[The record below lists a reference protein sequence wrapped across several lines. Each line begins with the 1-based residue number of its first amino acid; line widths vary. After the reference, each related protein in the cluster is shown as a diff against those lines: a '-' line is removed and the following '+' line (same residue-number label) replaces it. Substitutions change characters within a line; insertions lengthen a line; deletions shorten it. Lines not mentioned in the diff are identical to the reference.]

1 MKIEGFF
8 DNIKRANDTIKQLK
22 ETGFKKAYLDLN
34 DYYDKDRNTQIN
46 QVGNENSTSLAD
58 LVLGSGATIVRDRSK
73 APLMAASP
81 MVSGMGRM
89 NEVADI
95 DCKVVVEAEE
105 NDMDDAKKIIKDMGG
120 ILDNPNVRE
129 PKITGDGDKVFD
141 MAFDRLRR
149 NL

>member
-1 MKIEGFF
+1 M
-8 DNIKRANDTIKQLK
+8 
-22 ETGFKKAYLDLN
+22 
-34 DYYDKDRNTQIN
+34 
-46 QVGNENSTSLAD
+46 V
-58 LVLGSGATIVRDRSK
+58 
-73 APLMAASP
+73 ASP